1 MAAGH
6 RPGAVSVPKGGWE
19 PGVRRGGRAGPGF
32 TPGPA
37 RWGTQAG
44 EVLVEL
50 GATAGAD
57 VEAGPRRASMRQ
69 QAVTEH
75 ILLLADRTGHRAA
88 LVDAADAT
96 VTTWPQFAH
105 TVRAAACGLSRRG
118 LRDADTVGVF
128 VQDAASHAVAVHA
141 VRAAGAVA
149 APVQPAATVADA
161 AAHLKACRA
170 RLLITSAGLAEVAV
184 QAAERSWVRQV
195 FAFGEAAGTTPFG
208 SLLGAAE
215 HGHHHHAPVPLT
227 PLAPSGPDGGTWPTT
242 GAVAEVIL
250 DRAGLRADATGFS
263 SANSAGPGR
272 DRSELESWLTCRDV
286 VVAGPPCGDPDAY
299 TALLDLALAAGA
311 TIVAAQAGH
320 ITAAVRAYQ
329 GTAAIVPRS
338 TAIPGLPAERIVTVG

>member
-1 MAAGH
+1 
-6 RPGAVSVPKGGWE
+6 VE
-19 PGVRRGGRAGPGF
+19 FGV
-32 TPGPA
+32 
-37 RWGTQAG
+37 
-44 EVLVEL
+44 
-50 GATAGAD
+50 TAGAD
-57 VEAGPRRASMRQ
+57 VEAGPRRTSMPQ

-75 ILLLADRTGHRAA
+75 ILALADRTGYRAA

-105 TVRAAACGLSRRG
+105 TIRAAACGLSRRG
-118 LRDADTVGVF
+118 LRDADTVGVL

-170 RLLITSAGLAEVAV
+170 RLLITSAGLAEVAA

-215 HGHHHHAPVPLT
+215 HGHHHHGPVPLT
-227 PLAPSGPDGGTWPTT
+227 PSAPSGPSGPHGGAWPTT
-242 GAVAEVIL
+242 GAGAEVIL
-250 DRAGLRADATGFS
+250 DRARLRADATGFS
-263 SANSAGPGR
+263 SAKAAGPGR
-272 DRSELESWLTCRDV
+272 DRSEPGWWLTCRDI
-286 VVAGPPCGDPDAY
+286 VVAGPPCGDPNAY

-311 TIVAAQAGH
+311 TIVAAPAGH
-320 ITAAVRAYQ
+320 ITAAVRAYN
-329 GTAAIVPRS
+329 GTAAIVPRR
-338 TAIPGLPAERIVTVG
+338 TGIPGLPAERIFAAG